1 MGQAHL
7 GKNLAIR
14 KERAAAG
21 GNKAATVGRAPAQKQ
36 TGDFHP
42 PSVFESK
49 KTRLSRQ
56 AVPLVFRWI
65 LKPAGF
71 FSGLI
76 GFVLVTAL
84 FDVRGRLVDAFGG
97 YQIVA
102 APETDRIVRGMM
114 GA

>member
-42 PSVFESK
+42 PSALELK

-56 AVPLVFRWI
+56 AVPLVFQWI

-71 FSGLI
+71 LSGLFGPVLETARI
-76 GFVLVTAL
+76 VVLRRFVDT
-84 FDVRGRLVDAFGG
+84 FGG

-102 APETDRIVRGMM
+102 APEIDRIVRGMM